1 MLRSAARIGI
11 GTRVAHTRAVPPGN
25 SIVLEFRRITADA
38 PPALLENLIR
48 FEAVHRMDWRE
59 LQRRL
64 KSDRR
69 CYGLFQ
75 PEVPDAPVIF
85 TEVALTTEVSE
96 RVQPLLDPDS
106 PVLNPRGC
114 DTAIFYSISNCH
126 DGFRGMGLGGTLIQK
141 SVQSMRGEFPLLR
154 TFCTLSPIPG
164 FREWL
169 EEVAQR
175 DQSVAGLV
183 ALLTDDKWLNQPQ
196 LARLLKRQLVA
207 LCSYY
212 LLYARRGRQP
222 ADAVARFHLGNGA
235 RLERVNWLGDV
246 SEAGLR
252 RSAGLAANYR
262 YSMKELQKNQESYIA
277 RGTIAASRRVERWA
291 TLASCEGREP
301 VLDYRQFGV
310 N

>member
-1 MLRSAARIGI
+1 
-11 GTRVAHTRAVPPGN
+11 VPGPDP
-25 SIVLEFRRITADA
+25 IVLEFQRITADA
-38 PPALLENLIR
+38 TPALLENLIR
-48 FEAVHRMDWRE
+48 FEAVHRMRNWRE

-75 PEVPDAPVIF
+75 PDVPNEPVIF
-85 TEVALTTEVSE
+85 TEVALTTDVSE
-96 RVQPLLDPDS
+96 KVQPLLDPDS
-106 PVLNPRGC
+106 PVLNPRAC
-114 DTAIFYSISNCH
+114 DSAIFYSISNCH

-141 SVQSMRGEFPLLR
+141 AVHSMCAELPRLH
-154 TFCTLSPIPG
+154 TFATLSPIPG

-169 EEVAQR
+169 EGVAQKEQTAA
-175 DQSVAGLV
+175 DLVGLL
-183 ALLTDDKWLNQPQ
+183 ADGKWTAQPA
-196 LARLLKRQLVA
+196 LARILKRQLIP

-212 LLYARRGRQP
+212 LLYVRRGTQP

-235 RLERVNWLGDV
+235 RLDRVNWLGDV
-246 SEAGLR
+246 SETGLR

-262 YSMKELQKNQESYIA
+262 YSLKELRRNQESYVA

-291 TLASCEGREP
+291 TLASPHRREP

>member
-1 MLRSAARIGI
+1 
-11 GTRVAHTRAVPPGN
+11 VPPSN
-25 SIVLEFRRITADA
+25 AIVLEFRRITADA

-48 FEAVHRMDWRE
+48 FEAVHRMRYWRE

-69 CYGLFQ
+69 CYGLFE
-75 PEVPDAPVIF
+75 PEVPDSPVIF
-85 TEVALTTEVSE
+85 TEIALTTEVSE
-96 RVQPLLDPDS
+96 RVQPLIDPDT
-106 PVLNPRGC
+106 PVLNTRGC
-114 DTAIFYSISNCH
+114 DAAIFYSISNCH

-141 SVQSMRGEFPLLR
+141 SVQSMRADLPQLR
-154 TFCTLSPIPG
+154 TFATLSPIPG

-169 EEVAQR
+169 EGVAQR
-175 DQSVAGLV
+175 DQAIGGLV
-183 ALLTDDKWLNQPQ
+183 TLLNDHKWVNQPS
-196 LARLLKRQLVA
+196 LSRILKRQLIP

-212 LLYARRGRQP
+212 LLYVRRGTQP

-246 SEAGLR
+246 SEAGLH
-252 RSAGLAANYR
+252 RSVGFAANYR
-262 YSMKELQKNQESYIA
+262 YSLKQLQRNQESYIA
-277 RGTIAASRRVERWA
+277 RGTIAASRRIERWA

>member
-1 MLRSAARIGI
+1 M
-11 GTRVAHTRAVPPGN
+11 PGPN

-38 PPALLENLIR
+38 TPALLENLIR
-48 FEAVHRMDWRE
+48 FEAVHRMRNWRE

-69 CYGLFQ
+69 CFGLFQ
-75 PEVPDAPVIF
+75 PDVPNEPVVF
-85 TEVALTTEVSE
+85 TEVALTTEVSD

-106 PVLNPRGC
+106 PVLNPRAC
-114 DTAIFYSISNCH
+114 DCAIFYSISNCH

-141 SVQSMRGEFPLLR
+141 AVQSMCAEFPGLQ
-154 TFCTLSPIPG
+154 TFATLSPIPG

-169 EEVAQR
+169 EEVATHEQAAA
-175 DQSVAGLV
+175 DL
-183 ALLTDDKWLNQPQ
+183 
-196 LARLLKRQLVA
+196 
-207 LCSYY
+207 YY
-212 LLYARRGRQP
+212 LLYVRRGTQP

-235 RLERVNWLGDV
+235 RLDRVNWMGDV
-246 SEAGLR
+246 SEAGMR

-262 YSMKELQKNQESYIA
+262 YSLKELQRNQESYVA

-291 TLASCEGREP
+291 TLASRHRREP

>member
-1 MLRSAARIGI
+1 MRCAYG
-11 GTRVAHTRAVPPGN
+11 RAVSGPDP
-25 SIVLEFRRITADA
+25 IVLEFRRITADA
-38 PPALLENLIR
+38 APALLENLIR
-48 FEAVHRMDWRE
+48 FEAVHRMRNWRE

-64 KSDRR
+64 TSDRR

-75 PEVPDAPVIF
+75 PDVPDAPVVF

-106 PVLNPRGC
+106 PVLNARGC
-114 DTAIFYSISNCH
+114 DCAIFYSISNCH
-126 DGFRGMGLGGTLIQK
+126 DGFRGMGLGGRLIQK
-141 SVQSMRGEFPLLR
+141 AVESMCAELPRLHIFA
-154 TFCTLSPIPG
+154 TLSPIPG

-169 EEVAQR
+169 DGLAQK
-175 DQSVAGLV
+175 DPEFADLVGLIADV
-183 ALLTDDKWLNQPQ
+183 KWMTQPA
-196 LARLLKRQLVA
+196 LARILRRQLVS

-212 LLYARRGRQP
+212 LLYVRRGTQP

-235 RLERVNWLGDV
+235 RLDRVNWLGDV

-262 YSMKELQKNQESYIA
+262 YSLKELRRNQESYVA

-291 TLASCEGREP
+291 TLASPHRREP

>member
-1 MLRSAARIGI
+1 
-11 GTRVAHTRAVPPGN
+11 VPPSN
-25 SIVLEFRRITADA
+25 AIVLEFRRITADA

-48 FEAVHRMDWRE
+48 FEAVHRMRNWRE

-69 CYGLFQ
+69 CYGLFE
-75 PEVPDAPVIF
+75 PEVPDSPVIF
-85 TEVALTTEVSE
+85 TEIALTTEVSE
-96 RVQPLLDPDS
+96 RVQPLIEPDS

-114 DTAIFYSISNCH
+114 DSAIFYSISNCH

-141 SVQSMRGEFPLLR
+141 SVQSMRADLPQLR
-154 TFCTLSPIPG
+154 TFATLSPIPG

-169 EEVAQR
+169 EGIAQR
-175 DQSVAGLV
+175 DQAIGGLV
-183 ALLTDDKWLNQPQ
+183 TLLKDEKWVNQPS
-196 LARLLKRQLVA
+196 LSRILKRQLIP

-212 LLYARRGRQP
+212 LLYVRRGTQP

-246 SEAGLR
+246 SEAGLH
-252 RSAGLAANYR
+252 RSVGFAANYR
-262 YSMKELQKNQESYIA
+262 YSLKQLQRNQESYIA
-277 RGTIAASRRVERWA
+277 RGTIAASRRIERWA

>member
-1 MLRSAARIGI
+1 M
-11 GTRVAHTRAVPPGN
+11 PPSN
-25 SIVLEFRRITADA
+25 AIVLEFRRITADA
-38 PPALLENLIR
+38 TPALLENLIR
-48 FEAVHRMDWRE
+48 FEAVHRMRNWRE

-69 CYGLFQ
+69 CYGLFE
-75 PEVPDAPVIF
+75 PEVPDSPVIF
-85 TEVALTTEVSE
+85 TEIALTTEVSE
-96 RVQPLLDPDS
+96 RVQPLIDPDT
-106 PVLNPRGC
+106 PVLNTRGC
-114 DTAIFYSISNCH
+114 DAAIFYSISNCH

-141 SVQSMRGEFPLLR
+141 SVQSMRADLPQLR
-154 TFCTLSPIPG
+154 TFATLSPIPG

-169 EEVAQR
+169 EGVAQR
-175 DQSVAGLV
+175 DQAIGGLV
-183 ALLTDDKWLNQPQ
+183 TLLKDEKWVNQPS
-196 LARLLKRQLVA
+196 LARILKRQLIP

-212 LLYARRGRQP
+212 LLYARRGTQP

-246 SEAGLR
+246 SETGLH
-252 RSAGLAANYR
+252 RSVGFAANYR
-262 YSMKELQKNQESYIA
+262 YSLKQLQRNQESYIA
-277 RGTIAASRRVERWA
+277 RGTIAASRRIERWA

>member
-1 MLRSAARIGI
+1 VR
-11 GTRVAHTRAVPPGN
+11 TCN
-25 SIVLEFRRITADA
+25 SILLEFRRITADA
-38 PPALLENLIR
+38 SPTLLENLIR
-48 FEAVHRMDWRE
+48 FEAVHRMRNWRE

-75 PEVPDAPVIF
+75 PDLPNEPVVF
-85 TEVALTTEVSE
+85 TEVALTTELSE

-106 PVLNPRGC
+106 PVLNPRAC
-114 DTAIFYSISNCH
+114 DSAIFYSISNCH
-126 DGFRGMGLGGTLIQK
+126 DGFRGMGLGGSLIQQA
-141 SVQSMRGEFPLLR
+141 VQSLCAELRQLR
-154 TFCTLSPIPG
+154 TFATLSPIPG

-175 DQSVAGLV
+175 DRTAADLIGLIDDGKWV
-183 ALLTDDKWLNQPQ
+183 GQPALL
-196 LARLLKRQLVA
+196 RILKRQLVP

-212 LLYARRGRQP
+212 LLYARRGTQP

-246 SEAGLR
+246 SDTGLR

-262 YSMKELQKNQESYIA
+262 YSLRELQRNQESYIA

-291 TLASCEGREP
+291 TLVSCDGREP

>member
-1 MLRSAARIGI
+1 
-11 GTRVAHTRAVPPGN
+11 VPPSN
-25 SIVLEFRRITADA
+25 AIVLEFRRITADA

-48 FEAVHRMDWRE
+48 FEAVHRMRNWRE

-69 CYGLFQ
+69 CYGLFE

-85 TEVALTTEVSE
+85 TEIALTTEVSE
-96 RVQPLLDPDS
+96 RVQPLIDPDT
-106 PVLNPRGC
+106 PVLNTRGC
-114 DTAIFYSISNCH
+114 DAAIFYSISNCH

-141 SVQSMRGEFPLLR
+141 SVQSMRADLPQLR
-154 TFCTLSPIPG
+154 TFATLSPIPG

-169 EEVAQR
+169 EGVAQR
-175 DQSVAGLV
+175 DQAIGGLV
-183 ALLTDDKWLNQPQ
+183 TLLNDHKWVNQPS
-196 LARLLKRQLVA
+196 LSRILKRQLIP

-212 LLYARRGRQP
+212 LLYVRRGTQP

-246 SEAGLR
+246 SEAGLH
-252 RSAGLAANYR
+252 RSVGFAANYR
-262 YSMKELQKNQESYIA
+262 YSLKQLHRNQESYIA
-277 RGTIAASRRVERWA
+277 RGTIAASRRIERWA

>member
-1 MLRSAARIGI
+1 M
-11 GTRVAHTRAVPPGN
+11 PGPN
-25 SIVLEFRRITADA
+25 PIVLEFRRITADA
-38 PPALLENLIR
+38 TPALLENLIR
-48 FEAVHRMDWRE
+48 FEAVHRMRNWRE

-69 CYGLFQ
+69 CFGLFQ
-75 PEVPDAPVIF
+75 PDVPNEPVIF
-85 TEVALTTEVSE
+85 TEVALTTEVSD

-106 PVLNPRGC
+106 PVLNPRAC
-114 DTAIFYSISNCH
+114 DCAIFYSISNCH

-141 SVQSMRGEFPLLR
+141 AVQSMCAETPRLQ
-154 TFCTLSPIPG
+154 TFATLSPIPG

-169 EEVAQR
+169 EEVATREQAAA
-175 DQSVAGLV
+175 DLVGL
-183 ALLTDDKWLNQPQ
+183 LNDERWMGQQ
-196 LARLLKRQLVA
+196 ALARILKRQLIP

-212 LLYARRGRQP
+212 LLYVRRGTQP

-235 RLERVNWLGDV
+235 RLDRVNWMGDV

-262 YSMKELQKNQESYIA
+262 YSLKELRRNQESYVA

-291 TLASCEGREP
+291 TLASRHRREP

>member
-1 MLRSAARIGI
+1 MPGS
-11 GTRVAHTRAVPPGN
+11 PP
-25 SIVLEFRRITADA
+25 IVLEFRRITADA
-38 PPALLENLIR
+38 QPSLLENLIR
-48 FEAVHRMDWRE
+48 FEAVHRMQNWRE

-75 PEVPDAPVIF
+75 PDAANEPVIF

-96 RVQPLLDPDS
+96 KVQPLLDPDS
-106 PVLNPRGC
+106 PVLNPGGC
-114 DTAIFYSISNCH
+114 DCAIFYSISNCH
-126 DGFRGMGLGGTLIQK
+126 DGYRGMGLGGSLIRKAVESLCAELPQ
-141 SVQSMRGEFPLLR
+141 MR
-154 TFCTLSPIPG
+154 TFATLSPIPG

-169 EEVAQR
+169 E
-175 DQSVAGLV
+175 GLAKQNRTIGDV
-183 ALLTDDKWLNQPQ
+183 VGLLNDGKWMMQPALS
-196 LARLLKRQLVA
+196 RILKRQLIP

-212 LLYARRGRQP
+212 LLYVRNGTKP

-235 RLERVNWLGDV
+235 RLERVNWQGDV
-246 SEAGLR
+246 SDAGLR
-252 RSAGLAANYR
+252 RSVGFAANYR
-262 YSMKELQKNQESYIA
+262 YSLKELQRNQESYVA

-291 TLASCEGREP
+291 TLASCAGREP

>member
-1 MLRSAARIGI
+1 
-11 GTRVAHTRAVPPGN
+11 VPPGN
-25 SIVLEFRRITADA
+25 SIILEFRRITADA
-38 PPALLENLIR
+38 SPALLENLIR
-48 FEAVHRMDWRE
+48 FEAVHRMRSWRE

-75 PEVPDAPVIF
+75 PDVPEAPVVF
-85 TEVALTTEVSE
+85 TEVALTTDVSE
-96 RVQPLLDPDS
+96 RVQPIVDPDS
-106 PVLNPRGC
+106 PVLNPRAC

-141 SVQSMRGEFPLLR
+141 SVESLCAELSQLR
-154 TFCTLSPIPG
+154 IFATLSPIPG

-169 EEVAQR
+169 DGVTKGDR
-175 DQSVAGLV
+175 KFSGLV
-183 ALLTDDKWLNQPQ
+183 DVLADDKWVSQPA
-196 LARLLKRQLVA
+196 LLRILKRQLIP

-212 LLYARRGRQP
+212 LLYARRGTQP

-252 RSAGLAANYR
+252 RSVGLAANYR
-262 YSMKELQKNQESYIA
+262 YSLKELQRNQESYVA